1 MADATRTRT
10 RTELKVAPR
19 DVLGKKVKALRRQ
32 GVTPANIYGSHVDS
46 QSIQLSTDELRHVL
60 KTAGRND
67 IIYLRLDGDDPRP
80 TFIRDIQQN
89 PITDAILHVDFL
101 QISLR
106 EQVKA
111 DVPIH
116 LVGLAPAVDT
126 YQGILMH
133 GLDHVSV
140 EALPTEVPS
149 FIEVDVST
157 LEELNQTLH
166 VSDVPVPDGVTILT
180 DVEQVIAKVAP
191 PAVEPEPEVEEA
203 EEGVEGEEGAEEAA
217 EGEEGAAE
225 GAAEPAES
233 SDSE

>member
-1 MADATRTRT
+1 MAEATRT
-10 RTELKVAPR
+10 RTELTVAPR

-32 GVTPANIYGSHVDS
+32 GITPANIYGSHVDS
-46 QSIQLSTDELRHVL
+46 QSIQVVTEELRHVI

-67 IIYLRLDGDDPRP
+67 IVYLRLDGDDPRP
-80 TFIRDIQQN
+80 TFVRDIQQN
-89 PITDAILHVDFL
+89 PVTDAILHVDFL

-106 EQVKA
+106 EKVKA
-111 DVPIH
+111 DVPLH

-126 YQGILMH
+126 LGGILMH

-149 FIEVDVST
+149 FIEVDVTS
-157 LEELNQTLH
+157 LAEINQALH

-191 PAVEPEPEVEEA
+191 PAV
-203 EEGVEGEEGAEEAA
+203 
-217 EGEEGAAE
+217 
-225 GAAEPAES
+225 
-233 SDSE
+233 

>member
-1 MADATRTRT
+1 MAEATRI

-32 GVTPANIYGSHVDS
+32 GVTPANIYGSHVES
-46 QSIQLSTDELRHVL
+46 QSIQVVTEELRHVI

-67 IIYLRLDGDDPRP
+67 IVYLRLDGDEPRP
-80 TFIRDIQQN
+80 TFLRDIQQN
-89 PITDAILHVDFL
+89 PVTDAVLHVDFL

-106 EQVKA
+106 EKVKA
-111 DVPIH
+111 DVPLH

-126 YQGILMH
+126 LGGILMH

-149 FIEVDVST
+149 FIEVDVTS
-157 LEELNQTLH
+157 LAEINQALH
-166 VSDVPVPDGVTILT
+166 VSDVQVPDGVTILT

-191 PAVEPEPEVEEA
+191 PAVEPEPEVAEEA
-203 EEGVEGEEGAEEAA
+203 EAVEGEAAEEGAEEPAA
-217 EGEEGAAE
+217 EGGVES
-225 GAAEPAES
+225 AES
-233 SDSE
+233 GSE

>member
-1 MADATRTRT
+1 MAEATRT

-32 GVTPANIYGSHVDS
+32 GVTPANIYGSHVAS
-46 QSIQLSTDELRHVL
+46 QSIQVVTEELRHVI

-67 IIYLRLDGDDPRP
+67 IVYLRLDGDDPRP
-80 TFIRDIQQN
+80 TFIRDVQQN
-89 PITDAILHVDFL
+89 PVTDAILHVDFL

-106 EQVKA
+106 EKVKA

-126 YQGILMH
+126 FGGILMH

-149 FIEVDVST
+149 FIEVDVTS
-157 LEELNQTLH
+157 LVEINAALH
-166 VSDVPVPDGVTILT
+166 VSDVPVPEGVTILT

-191 PAVEPEPEVEEA
+191 PAVEPEPEVA
-203 EEGVEGEEGAEEAA
+203 EEGEAVEGEEGAEEGA
-217 EGEEGAAE
+217 EGEAPAE
-225 GAAEPAES
+225 GAAEPTESES
-233 SDSE
+233 SE

>member
-1 MADATRTRT
+1 MAEATRT
-10 RTELKVAPR
+10 RTELKIARR

-46 QSIQLSTDELRHVL
+46 QSIQVVTEELRHVI

-67 IIYLRLDGDDPRP
+67 IVYLRLDGDEPRP
-80 TFIRDIQQN
+80 TFVRDIQQN
-89 PITDAILHVDFL
+89 PVTDAILHVDFL

-106 EQVKA
+106 EKVKA
-111 DVPIH
+111 DVPLH

-126 YQGILMH
+126 LGGILMH

-149 FIEVDVST
+149 FIEVDVTS
-157 LEELNQTLH
+157 LAEINQALH
-166 VSDVPVPDGVTILT
+166 VSDVPVPEGVTILT

-191 PAVEPEPEVEEA
+191 PAVEPEPEVAEEA
-203 EEGVEGEEGAEEAA
+203 EVVEGEAAEEGAEDKP
-217 EGEEGAAE
+217 AE
-225 GAAEPAES
+225 GAAES
-233 SDSE
+233 SDSESE

>member
-1 MADATRTRT
+1 MAEATRT
-10 RTELKVAPR
+10 RTELKIEPR
-19 DVLGKKVKALRRQ
+19 EMLGKKVKVLRRQ
-32 GVTPANIYGSHVDS
+32 GLTPANIYGSHVDS
-46 QSIQLSTDELRHVL
+46 QSIQVSTEELRHVL

-80 TFIRDIQQN
+80 TFVRDIQQN
-89 PITDAILHVDFL
+89 PVTDVILHVDFL

-106 EQVKA
+106 EKVRA

-133 GLDHVSV
+133 GLDHVTV

-149 FIEVDVST
+149 FIEVDVTS
-157 LEELNQTLH
+157 LVEINQALH
-166 VSDVPVPDGVTILT
+166 VSDVPAPDGVTILT

-191 PAVEPEPEVEEA
+191 PAVEPEPEVEEEA
-203 EEGVEGEEGAEEAA
+203 EAVEGEEAAEGAEEAP
-217 EGEEGAAE
+217 EE

-233 SDSE
+233 ESA